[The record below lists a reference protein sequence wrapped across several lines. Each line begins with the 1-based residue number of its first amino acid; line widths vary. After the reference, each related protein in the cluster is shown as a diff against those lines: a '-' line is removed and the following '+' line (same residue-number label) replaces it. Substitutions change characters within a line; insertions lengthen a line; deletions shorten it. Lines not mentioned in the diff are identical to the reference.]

1 MRDFT
6 EVEEEKLM
14 TVLEFFLSLH
24 EADEIFN
31 MIFGVN
37 SKEDVVEQLRRYR
50 LSDSDSDFGIDF

>member
-14 TVLEFFLSLH
+14 VVLEFFLSLH

-37 SKEDVVEQLRRYR
+37 SKEDVAEQLRRYR
-50 LSDSDSDFGIDF
+50 SENTDADFGA

>member
-6 EVEEEKLM
+6 EIEEEKLM

-37 SKEDVVEQLRRYR
+37 SKEDIIDMLRRYTWENT
-50 LSDSDSDFGIDF
+50 DPDFGA